1 MHRIM
6 ADLMSKDFEIVT
18 RPSEENYRMKI
29 PEGNAAN
36 EGRLGVQGCF
46 DRIYHPFE
54 LTLKTVTSSQIARIC
69 DNDWPNSYLTAIE
82 YGAKFT
88 IEPSEL
94 TDYAGT
100 DVVDALNPLGAEQ
113 YQSMGRYRFI
123 RAALVDGGNYYRLH
137 HPRVI
142 PLKLANDLD
151 DEYNYVA
158 MAVWTE
164 TNSTTNNIW
173 FSIMA
178 NKRRD
183 ASTPDVTWPYLWR
196 EPTSVTLT
204 AVLNV
209 TSTNTSDIYK
219 VADICEFDD
228 GSIFLILAVY
238 NAAGSYSYLY
248 CFRSFDY
255 GVTWNFCGT
264 INRSLG
270 ISGIYEHSIA
280 LARVNER
287 LVIAY
292 YTAKDDGADTDLVVA
307 TYFSDDFGL
316 TWTAGDDVYTESI
329 AGVRNVEDHPCVDI
343 VRGRDGVLYL
353 GYNDMSGADNAAVK
367 FSRSL
372 DGSNWSAGV
381 TANSAAAGS
390 FGFFETSTGC
400 WVLYFRRTSGAAS
413 DGYELSVYA
422 TNEAPDSGTTYW
434 NDDVVLLTNNSIAA
448 NVHWDYLAA
457 CLIENEMFAS
467 VLVNMYDT
475 TSNSAFKSTLGEM
488 KCAMWSGLTDP
499 SYWASNADIIW
510 DNVWVANCYPST
522 SDSEPNIHQTT
533 RTIAGDGASV
543 LTNDTAANRS
553 YLRMTRTVG
562 ANSIIYSVPAV
573 DKKAEGGELRC
584 SFRMNTAQGE
594 AVIGIQT
601 SEGVGDGIDVR
612 IIFDLTAG
620 TIVLYDTYKGG
631 GAGVIA
637 TCTPTNWSLDEW
649 NVFHVIWQ
657 NDNIYVYRSSDQF
670 AELLNM
676 ELILSS
682 ESLGIGAIPASEIIF
697 WGTINT
703 VGYDHTSSVDYEFVM
718 INTTGTQW
726 ATLPVDQDADL
737 IGRRCYYYPSGLYG
751 GMGAKFDGTHSISG
765 DEWDVETGAIY
776 EVENIFEPSPSVIW
790 KSAATVSDPLG
801 TEPNEI
807 ITWKQKDSGGQMHQ
821 TATGFAVFGRNWPY
835 CKLEGSEDG
844 AAFTTIFDSLTTG
857 TLAYAIHLE
866 ANGASHYNQVI
877 ASLPAAMPALHTN
890 RYASTPEI
898 SWYLMAI
905 EGPEKYRIYRI
916 LENDADR
923 FYLDQQMAVGM
934 ANGNDFVVF
943 SDRFYYDWSVR
954 ATESSL
960 WGDTYGST
968 AYNPS
973 QYRYF
978 RLTIYGNSGGTN
990 LIFPDA
996 DDGLKKLGS
1005 IHLGRV
1011 YDLPNEEWGISVAHQ
1026 PAMAVTEAR
1035 SGRKE
1040 YRRVGVAK
1048 RVIGLSYTGIVERGL
1063 GVNPVVD
1070 LNRSLGWGEHPL
1082 VFLDDADTLQYGDST
1097 GYGNYTHPGPVLCR
1111 MVNGYQLSR
1120 AAYSYESEH
1129 QGDEAMNLTRGIVDI
1144 SGIQLE
1150 EVI

>member
-6 ADLMSKDFEIVT
+6 ADLMSKDFEIVA

-69 DNDWPNSYLTAIE
+69 DDDWPNSYLTAIE

-88 IEPSEL
+88 VEPAALE
-94 TDYAGT
+94 DYAGAS
-100 DVVDALNPLGAEQ
+100 VVDALNPLGAEQ
-113 YQSMGRYRFI
+113 HQSVGRYRFI
-123 RAALVDGGNYYRLH
+123 RAGLVSGADYYRIH

-142 PLKLANDLD
+142 PLKLASNLD

-158 MAVWTE
+158 MSVWTE
-164 TNSTTNNIW
+164 SHGTSNNVW
-173 FSIMA
+173 FSLMG

-183 ASTPDVTWPYLWR
+183 AAAPDVTWPYVWR
-196 EPTSVTLT
+196 EPTSVSLT
-204 AVLNV
+204 AILGA
-209 TSTNTSDIYK
+209 TSKNTSDLYK
-219 VADICEFDD
+219 VADLCEFDD
-228 GSIFLILAVY
+228 GSIFAVLSCVDDGG
-238 NAAGSYSYLY
+238 NRSYIH
-248 CFRSFDY
+248 CFRSFDH
-255 GVTWNFCGT
+255 GATWNFCGT
-264 INRSLG
+264 IEHTLTAG
-270 ISGIYEHSIA
+270 TTYDHSIA

-287 LVIAY
+287 LVVAY
-292 YTAKDDGADTDLVVA
+292 YTAIDDGANSDMVVSS
-307 TYFSDDFGL
+307 YVSDDFGL
-316 TWTAGDDVYTESI
+316 SWVAGDVVYTGQI
-329 AGVRNVEDHPCVDI
+329 NGVRAVESHACVDV

-353 GYNDMSGADNAAVK
+353 GYNSMSGADNANVY
-367 FSRSL
+367 FSRSI
-372 DGSNWSAGV
+372 DGSNWSAAVG
-381 TANSAAAGS
+381 SGIPAGS

-400 WVLYFRRTSGAAS
+400 WLVYFRRTSGAAS
-413 DGYELSVYA
+413 DGYEISVYA
-422 TNEAPDSGTTYW
+422 TNETPDAGAAYW
-434 NDDVVLLTNNSIAA
+434 NADVVLATHASTAA

-457 CLIENEMFAS
+457 CSVENETFAE
-467 VLVNMYDT
+467 VLVNMHDAVT
-475 TSNSAFKSTLGEM
+475 ESAFMSTLGEM
-488 KCAMWSGLTDP
+488 KCAMWSGITDG
-499 SYWASNADIIW
+499 SYWASSADLIW
-510 DNVWVANCYPST
+510 DYVWAACCYPST
-522 SDSEPNIHQTT
+522 SDVEPNIHQTT
-533 RTIAGDGASV
+533 RTIAGDGASA
-543 LTNDTAANRS
+543 LTNDAAANRS
-553 YLRMTRTVG
+553 YLRMTRSAG
-562 ANSIIYSVPAV
+562 ANGIFYSVPAV
-573 DKKAEGGELRC
+573 DLKAEGGELRC

-594 AVIGIQT
+594 AVIGIRT
-601 SEGVGDGIDVR
+601 SEGIGDGIDLK
-612 IIFDLTAG
+612 IIFDLTGG
-620 TIVLYDTYKGG
+620 TVVLYDTYKGG

-637 TCTPTNWSLDEW
+637 TCTPVNWSLDEW

-657 NDNIYVYRSSDQF
+657 NDNVYVYRSSDQF

-682 ESLGIGAIPASEIIF
+682 ESLGIGAIPASEVIF
-697 WGTINT
+697 WGTTNT
-703 VGYDHTSSVDYEFVM
+703 AGYDHTSSVDFEYVM

-726 ATLPVDQDADL
+726 ATLPVDQDEDL
-737 IGRRCYYYPSGLYG
+737 TGRRCYYYPSGLYA
-751 GMGAKFDGTHSISG
+751 GMSAKFDGTHSISG
-765 DEWDVETGAIY
+765 DEWTVETGAVY
-776 EVENIFEPSPSVIW
+776 EVENVFEPSPSVVW
-790 KSAATVSDPLG
+790 KSAAAVSDPLG
-801 TEPNEI
+801 TEPNEV

-844 AAFTTIFDSLTTG
+844 AAFTTLFDSLTTA
-857 TLAYAIHLE
+857 TLAYAVHLE

-877 ASLPAAMPALHTN
+877 ASLPAGMPALHTN

-905 EGPEKYRIYRI
+905 EGAEKYRIYRI

-934 ANGNDFVVF
+934 ANGEDFVVF
-943 SDRFYYDWSVR
+943 SDRFYYDWSIR

-960 WGDTYGST
+960 WGDVYGKTSYAPT
-968 AYNPS
+968 

-990 LIFPDA
+990 LVFPDA
-996 DDGLKKLGS
+996 DEGLKKLGS

-1011 YDLPNEEWGISVAHQ
+1011 YDLPNEEWGISVSHQ

-1048 RVIGLSYTGIVERGL
+1048 RVISLGYTGIVERGM
-1063 GVNPVVD
+1063 GANPVVD

-1082 VFLDDADTLQYGDST
+1082 VFLDDADVLQYGDSV
-1097 GYGNYTHPGPVLCR
+1097 GYGSYTHPGPVLCR

-1120 AAYSYESEH
+1120 AAYSYESEN
-1129 QGDEAMNLTRGIVDI
+1129 QGDESMLLTRGIVDI
-1144 SGIQLE
+1144 GGIQLE